1 MQLNVFQRLN
11 LIKEEISYVQKDKA
25 VSTGGGSYRAVTHDQ
40 VTAHTRALFVKHGVA
55 VVPDEAVSA
64 TVVTTMLT
72 GKGLPII
79 RFEATYVVSFISI
92 DDPASKVSMTVTA
105 HALDQGDKAPGK
117 ALSYATKYA
126 VLKVLQL
133 ETGEEEES
141 RMATE
146 PPVPTVDMD
155 KHQKAIDEAP
165 DLDGLQVIWKQIIAD
180 CNAAKDTAA
189 YNNLKNEVT
198 HRKAKLTPK
207 KETP

>member
-1 MQLNVFQRLN
+1 MQLNVYQRLN
-11 LIKEEISYVQKDKA
+11 AIKEEIAYVQKDKQ
-25 VSTGGGSYRAVTHDQ
+25 VQTYMAVTHDA
-40 VTAHTRALFVKHGVA
+40 VTAHTRGLFVKHGVMVFPTETKSE
-55 VVPDEAVSA
+55 VVDSK
-64 TVVTTMLT
+64 MLT
-72 GKGLPII
+72 GKGIPII
-79 RFEATYVVSFISI
+79 RFEATYRISFVSI
-92 DDPASKVSMTVTA
+92 DDPTSAVSVDVTA

-146 PPVPTVDMD
+146 PPVPVVNIE
-155 KHQKAIDEAP
+155 KHKKAIDDAP
-165 DLDGLQVIWKQIIAD
+165 DLDGLQTIWKQIIAD

-207 KETP
+207 KEA